1 MIVTCRPECS
11 LPEARSLI
19 ATATRF
25 VFHGAAVAVLM
36 GPLASSA
43 QIALT
48 IEDLEAPGFKAHAI
62 KASLP
67 LVARHELLLEIG
79 TLTIRDRTWRNMR
92 VRCPEFRV
100 EQTLI
105 ACADAVIDAGE
116 KFPLS
121 FTYFTRSKALDLVLR
136 PAPAET
142 WRLRARFSEPK
153 SEFEIAI
160 DNGKLAR
167 LAPWLQSTTPK
178 PSAGTLKGAIA
189 ITGAGRVTAQLS
201 VEGLAFSD
209 ASGLHAGEK
218 IAAELRVEAEQRGVP
233 WHWRANASWS
243 AGEAFWQPLYAAS
256 NRQKLSA
263 EGVSDA
269 TRTEITRGRLELP
282 AIGEIELEGVWDHQA
297 GRFNSAAVRSSKLH
311 VPSLYAQFL
320 KPFLEGTAAA
330 DLRTEG
336 EVTVTA
342 QLRQGELRALDVGL
356 SGVSIEDRN
365 RRFALFGMNGHIPW
379 RQDAVTT
386 ADMLIKGG
394 EVLQLPFGE
403 IKLPLR
409 MHRLRFDLAKLVIPV
424 LDGALTMDDFLATSD
439 ADGWRWQFRGGIA
452 PISVIQLAQ
461 TAGLPTMHGSLSGVI
476 PMVSYARSTL
486 TVDGA
491 LLIRIFDGTVVA
503 KGVKLLDPFGKAPQ
517 LQATLDMKN
526 LDLDL
531 LTRTFSF
538 GNITGRIDVQVSDM
552 ELAAWQPVKFD
563 ARIASSA
570 GEYPRKI
577 SQTAVQ
583 NISSLGGAGAAG
595 AIQRSF
601 LRFFDQFGYEKLG
614 LTCRLRNNVCEMGGV
629 EDAPQ
634 GYVIVKGGGIPA
646 ISVIGYNR
654 LVNWRELIERL
665 KRIMQDNVHAIVK

>member
-1 MIVTCRPECS
+1 MTVICRPECF

-19 ATATRF
+19 VAATRLIIR
-25 VFHGAAVAVLM
+25 GAAVAVLAW
-36 GPLASSA
+36 PPASPA
-43 QIALT
+43 QIALV
-48 IEDLEAPGFKAHAI
+48 IEDLEAAGFKAHAI
-62 KASLP
+62 RANLP
-67 LVARHELLLEIG
+67 LAARQELQVEIG
-79 TLTIRDRTWRNMR
+79 TLTIRDRTWRNTR
-92 VRCPEFRV
+92 VRCPDFRL

-105 ACADAVIDAGE
+105 GCADGVIDVGE

-121 FTYFTRSKALDLVLR
+121 FTYFTRTKALDLVLK
-136 PAPAET
+136 PTPSET
-142 WRLRARFSEPK
+142 WRLRARFAEPK
-153 SEFEIAI
+153 AQFEISI

-167 LAPWLQSTTPK
+167 LAPWLPSTAPK
-178 PSAGTLKGAIA
+178 PSAGTIKGAITIA
-189 ITGAGRVTAQLS
+189 GTGKVTARVT

-218 IAAELRVEAEQRGVP
+218 IAADLHIEAEQRGAP
-233 WHWRANASWS
+233 WHWQAGASWS
-243 AGEAFWQPLYAAS
+243 TGEVFWQPLYATS
-256 NRQKLSA
+256 SGQKLSA

-269 TRTEITRGRLELP
+269 MRTEIRSGRLELP
-282 AIGEIELEGVWDHQA
+282 AIGEIELGGVWDHAA
-297 GRFNSAAVRSSKLH
+297 GWFDSVDIRSSKLH
-311 VPSLYAQFL
+311 VTPLYAQIL
-320 KPFLEGTAAA
+320 QPFLEGTAAA
-330 DLRTEG
+330 ALRTEG
-336 EVTVTA
+336 EITIAA

-356 SGVSIEDRN
+356 NGVSLEDRN
-365 RRFALFGMNGHIPW
+365 RRFALFGINGHVPW

-394 EVLQLPFGE
+394 EVWQLPFGE

-409 MHRLRFDLAKLVIPV
+409 MHRLRFDLPKLVIPV
-424 LDGALTMDDFLATSD
+424 LDGALTVDDFMATSE

-461 TAGLPTMHGSLSGVI
+461 AAGLPTMHGSLSGVI

-486 TVDGA
+486 TIDGA
-491 LLIRIFDGTVVA
+491 LLIKIFDGTVVA
-503 KGVKLLDPFGKAPQ
+503 KGVTLLDPFGKTPQ
-517 LQATLDMKN
+517 LQANLDMKN

-601 LRFFDQFGYEKLG
+601 LRFFDEFGYEKLG